1 MAMYELLSTLLLAA
15 AFLQKGTPQARPSP
29 AQAQTSAAG
38 ALEKAEAL
46 IQAQQYAQAEE
57 KLQALTATQG
67 KNAQLWFDLGYCQ
80 SHQSKTADAVAS
92 YRKAVELAPNWFEAN
107 LNLGV
112 GLAKSGDRAA
122 AATVLQHATGLKPLS
137 GGPKAVGKAWDSLA
151 QVLEES
157 DPKASAAAYEK
168 AAELDPGNP
177 DLELGAARMLEKA
190 GDAKGAEQHFQKSAG
205 AGNAQGMALLINLL
219 SSQKRYEEAE
229 SWLRKY
235 VAQNP
240 QDAQAREQLAKL
252 LAAQGKP
259 QDAIATL
266 EEARKNS
273 ANPAP
278 SRELAE
284 LYLQAKQ
291 YQQAEPLFRELA
303 KAQPNDPTL
312 HFGLGVSLL
321 YQLKYTEAESELLQ
335 AVKLKGDYSE
345 AYGYLADAARETK
358 HYELAIRAL
367 DARAKYLPENP
378 MTLFIRATSYDSLRM
393 PKQAVENYKRF
404 LAAAG
409 GKYPDQEF
417 QARHRLKAI
426 EPQ

>member
-1 MAMYELLSTLLLAA
+1 
-15 AFLQKGTPQARPSP
+15 
-29 AQAQTSAAG
+29 
-38 ALEKAEAL
+38 
-46 IQAQQYAQAEE
+46 
-57 KLQALTATQG
+57 
-67 KNAQLWFDLGYCQ
+67 
-80 SHQSKTADAVAS
+80 
-92 YRKAVELAPNWFEAN
+92 
-107 LNLGV
+107 
-112 GLAKSGDRAA
+112 
-122 AATVLQHATGLKPLS
+122 
-137 GGPKAVGKAWDSLA
+137 
-151 QVLEES
+151 
-157 DPKASAAAYEK
+157 
-168 AAELDPGNP
+168 
-177 DLELGAARMLEKA
+177 
-190 GDAKGAEQHFQKSAG
+190 
-205 AGNAQGMALLINLL
+205 MALLINLL

-229 SWLRKY
+229 TWLRKF

-240 QDAQAREQLAKL
+240 QDRQAREQLARL

-259 QDAIATL
+259 QEAIAAL
-266 EEARKNS
+266 EEAGK
-273 ANPAP
+273 NPATPP

-291 YQQAEPLFRELA
+291 YQQAEPLFRELV
-303 KAQPNDPTL
+303 KANANDPAL

-321 YQLKYTEAESELLQ
+321 YQLKYSEAESELLQ

-345 AYGYLADAARETK
+345 AYGYLADAARENK

-367 DARAKYLPENP
+367 DARSKYLPENP
-378 MTLFIRATSYDSLRM
+378 MTFFIRATSYDSLRM

>member
-1 MAMYELLSTLLLAA
+1 MAMHELLSTLLLAA
-15 AFLQKGTPQARPSP
+15 AFLQPGTPQARPSP

-46 IQAQQYAQAEE
+46 IQTQQYAQAEE

-67 KNAQLWFDLGYCQ
+67 KNAQLWFDLGFCQ

-92 YRKAVELAPNWFEAN
+92 YRKAVELAPNWFESN

-112 GLAKSGDRAA
+112 ALAKSGDRTGAA
-122 AATVLQHATGLKPLS
+122 AVLQHATGLKPLS
-137 GGPKAVGKAWDSLA
+137 GGPKAVSKAWDSLA
-151 QVLEES
+151 QVLEEA

-168 AAELDPGNP
+168 GAELDPGNP
-177 DLELGAARMLEKA
+177 DLELGAGRMLEKA
-190 GDAKGAEQHFQKSAG
+190 GDAKGAEQHFLKSAD
-205 AGNAQGMALLINLL
+205 AGNAQGMVLLIDLL
-219 SSQKRYEEAE
+219 SSQKRYVEAE
-229 SWLRKY
+229 NWLRKY

-240 QDAQAREQLAKL
+240 QDRQAREQLAKL
-252 LAAQGKP
+252 LAAEGKP
-259 QDAIATL
+259 QEAIAAL
-266 EEARKNS
+266 EEAGT
-273 ANPAP
+273 NPATPP

-291 YQQAEPLFRELA
+291 YQQAEPIFRELV
-303 KAQPNDPTL
+303 KANANDPTL
-312 HFGLGVSLL
+312 HFSLGVSLL
-321 YQLKYTEAESELLQ
+321 YQLKYAEAESELLQ

-345 AYGYLADAARETK
+345 AYGYLADAARENK
-358 HYELAIRAL
+358 HYDLAIRAL

-378 MTLFIRATSYDSLRM
+378 MTFFIRATSYDSLRM

-404 LAAAG
+404 LAAAN

>member
-1 MAMYELLSTLLLAA
+1 MAMHELLSTLLLAA
-15 AFLQKGTPQARPSP
+15 AFLQSGTPHARPSP
-29 AQAQTSAAG
+29 AQAQASAAG

-80 SHQSKTADAVAS
+80 SHQSKTADAEAS

-112 GLAKSGDRAA
+112 ALAKAGDGAG
-122 AATVLQHATGLKPLS
+122 AATVLRHATELKPLA
-137 GGPKAVGKAWDSLA
+137 GGPQAVGKAWDSLA

-157 DPKASAAAYEK
+157 DPKASARAYEK
-168 AAELDPGNP
+168 ASELDPENS
-177 DLELGAARMLEKA
+177 DLDVAAGRMLEKV
-190 GDAKGAEQHFQKSAG
+190 GDLNGAERHFVKSAKSF
-205 AGNAQGMALLINLL
+205 NARGMALLINFL
-219 SSQKRYEEAE
+219 SREKRFGDAE
-229 SWLRKY
+229 TWLRRY

-252 LAAQGKP
+252 LAAAGKP
-259 QDAIATL
+259 QEAVALL
-266 EEARKNS
+266 EEAGKNS
-273 ANPAP
+273 ATPP

-291 YQQAEPLFRELA
+291 YQQAEPVFRELA
-303 KAQPNDPTL
+303 KANANDAAL

-321 YQLKYTEAESELLQ
+321 YQLKYAEAESELLQ

-345 AYGYLADAARETK
+345 AYGYLADAARENK

-378 MTLFIRATSYDSLRM
+378 MTFFIRATSYDSLRM

>member
-1 MAMYELLSTLLLAA
+1 MAMHELLSTLLLAV
-15 AFLQKGTPQARPSP
+15 AFLQTGTPQARPSP
-29 AQAQTSAAG
+29 APAQASAAG

-46 IQAQQYAQAEE
+46 IQAQQYAEAEE
-57 KLQALTATQG
+57 KLQALAATQS

-80 SHQSKTADAVAS
+80 SHQSKTADAVTS

-112 GLAKSGDRAA
+112 ALAKAGDHTAA
-122 AATVLQHATGLKPLS
+122 VPVLQHATGLKPLS
-137 GGPKAVGKAWDSLA
+137 GGPQAVGRAWESLA

-157 DPKASAAAYEK
+157 DPKAAAAAYEK
-168 AAELDPGNP
+168 AAELDARNP
-177 DLELGAARMLEKA
+177 DLELGAGRMLEKA
-190 GDAKGAEQHFQKSAG
+190 GDTKGAEQHFLKSAG

-229 SWLRKY
+229 TWLRKF

-240 QDAQAREQLAKL
+240 QDRQAREQLARL

-259 QDAIATL
+259 QEAIAAL
-266 EEARKNS
+266 EEAGK
-273 ANPAP
+273 NPATPP

-291 YQQAEPLFRELA
+291 YQQAEPLFRELV
-303 KAQPNDPTL
+303 KANANDPAL

-321 YQLKYTEAESELLQ
+321 YQLKYSEAESELLQ

-345 AYGYLADAARETK
+345 AYGYLADAARENK

-367 DARAKYLPENP
+367 DARSKYLPENP
-378 MTLFIRATSYDSLRM
+378 MTFFIRATSYDSLRM